1 MHDWRDEKINEI
13 LFYAGIVF
21 AGFFLLLSFFLFFY
35 QKVPSVIRY
44 FMKMGNKRVSSQG
57 FKIVN
62 APGNT
67 HKHSKT
73 DISRGKNNSNESGST
88 ELLDIAQNYATA
100 LLDADSTTLLPYLND
115 TEN

>member
-1 MHDWRDEKINEI
+1 MNEI

-57 FKIVN
+57 FKMVN
-62 APGNT
+62 APVNA
-67 HKHSKT
+67 HSHSKNNV
-73 DISRGKNNSNESGST
+73 SRGKHYSKESGST
-88 ELLDIAQNYATA
+88 ELLDMAQNYATA